1 MKEIW
6 RNIKGYDGL
15 YIVSNC
21 GRVKTLH
28 KKGSY
33 PHNKD
38 GILKNNLAKNG
49 YYMVALCKNGKIERV
64 LVHRLVA
71 TTFIPNPNNYPV
83 VNHIDENKLNN
94 NVANLEWTTQRLNN
108 IHSKNHIKMKAAAV
122 KKQQKAVLM
131 YDRNGQFVCE
141 FESATIA
148 AKAIGSYQQLVSL
161 CCYGKLK
168 FTKGYTFKFKNQ

>member
-15 YIVSNC
+15 YMVSNC

-28 KKGSY
+28 KNDSY
-33 PHNKD
+33 PHDKN
-38 GILKNNLAKNG
+38 GILKNNVSGNG
-49 YYMVALCKNGKIERV
+49 YYMVALCKNGKVKRV
-64 LVHRLVA
+64 SVHRLVA
-71 TTFIPNPNNYPV
+71 MAFIPNPNNLPV
-83 VNHIDENKLNN
+83 VNHKDENRKNN
-94 NVANLEWTTQRLNN
+94 HVSNLEWVTQRQNLM
-108 IHSKNHIKMKAAAV
+108 HSNVQKKMKAAAV

-161 CCYGKLK
+161 CCYGKQK